1 MGTLPNITTF
11 DLTRY
16 NHLRNLIFSS
26 FSCKSQT
33 RRIMFDFRFFDR
45 SEPVSVIERKLPHWS
60 QSGVICFI
68 TFRAHDSMPKAVVE
82 TFLQERNEWLLRLGI
97 DPKLADWKSR
107 LAQLGWK
114 VELEFLRHLS
124 DRWNDELD
132 NCHGACV
139 LRDPNCAHIVGNSL
153 RHFDSDRYELTD
165 YVVMPNHVHVLVA
178 FPDEESLLKQ
188 CESWK
193 HFTATKINRRIG
205 SSGRYWQQDGF
216 DHLLRSDVQFEY
228 LRNYIADNPV
238 KAKLKPDEFL
248 HFSKDLKM
256 SDGES

>member
-1 MGTLPNITTF
+1 
-11 DLTRY
+11 
-16 NHLRNLIFSS
+16 
-26 FSCKSQT
+26 
-33 RRIMFDFRFFDR
+33 
-45 SEPVSVIERKLPHWS
+45 
-60 QSGVICFI
+60 
-68 TFRAHDSMPKAVVE
+68 
-82 TFLQERNEWLLRLGI
+82 
-97 DPKLADWKSR
+97 
-107 LAQLGWK
+107 
-114 VELEFLRHLS
+114 
-124 DRWNDELD
+124 
-132 NCHGACV
+132 
-139 LRDPNCAHIVGNSL
+139 
-153 RHFDSDRYELTD
+153 
-165 YVVMPNHVHVLVA
+165 MPNHVHVLVA